1 MLEKIRTL
9 VTNPLILFFLKS
21 SFLFLLWIIVYD
33 FWINPAQTFDLFVI
47 DQLLTQGRFILELL
61 GYELIPDA
69 VYDTDYR
76 TLGLD
81 GTHGVWVGD
90 PCNGITIFALF
101 VGFIVAYPGKLLQKL
116 WFIPFGIITIHLLNV
131 IRIAAL
137 CIILLEAPDK
147 LEFNHTYVFTTI
159 IYSYIFLLW
168 YWWSNKLSNA

>member
-9 VTNPLILFFLKS
+9 VKNPLILFFLKS
-21 SFLFLLWIIVYD
+21 SFLFLLWIIAYD

-69 VYDTDYR
+69 VYDSDYR

-101 VGFIVAYPGKLLQKL
+101 VGFIIAYPGKLLQKL

-131 IRIAAL
+131 IRVAAL
-137 CIILLEAPDK
+137 CIILLKAPDK

-168 YWWSNKLSNA
+168 YWWANKLSNA

>member
-168 YWWSNKLSNA
+168 YWWANKLSNA